1 MILAQVH
8 FDFVCNRF
16 QLRLRRA
23 GADHKKIRKGRDAAQ
38 IQHHNVLGLFV
49 RGEFRAGFC

>member
-1 MILAQVH
+1 MVFTQAR

-23 GADHKKIRKGRDAAQ
+23 GANHKKIRKRRDAAQ
-38 IQHHNVLGLFV
+38 IQHNDVLGLFV
-49 RGEFRAGFC
+49 RGKFRAGFC